1 MQIDFDRL
9 AKDYS
14 YRHKFYISS
23 EWRRLREVKLMNHPL
38 CEECSQLS
46 WTVPATEVHH
56 IEDIVKNPL
65 KALDY
70 NNLQSLCHECHSSK
84 PKVYTKK
91 KPGKI
96 MNTLYKMDLE
106 KD

>member
-1 MQIDFDRL
+1 MQIDFERL
-9 AKDYS
+9 AGDYY
-14 YRHKFYISS
+14 YRQKFYWST
-23 EWRRLREVKLMNHPL
+23 EWKRLKAVKLMNNPL
-38 CEECSQLS
+38 CEKCSEFS

-70 NNLQSLCHECHSSK
+70 NNLQSLCHECHNSI
-84 PKVYTKK
+84 PKTFVKK
-91 KPGKI
+91 KNSKI
-96 MNTLYKMDLE
+96 MNTLYNTDLE